1 MTTESEVTLPDALA
15 WLKSLSGDY
24 AAKIAEHINTLQTKL
39 NLGASEILIGESN
52 FFNELADG
60 GIADPHGDE
69 EMISACVFASGV
81 LRKRADEIKSNKAGA
96 Q

>member
-1 MTTESEVTLPDALA
+1 MTTESEVTLLDALA

-24 AAKIAEHINTLQTKL
+24 AAKIDEHINTLQTNL
-39 NLGASEILIGESN
+39 NLCTSEILISESN

-81 LRKRADEIKSNKAGA
+81 LRKRAEEIKSNKAGA

>member
-24 AAKIAEHINTLQTKL
+24 AAKIDEHINTLQTKI
-39 NLGASEILIGESN
+39 NLGASEILVRESD

-81 LRKRADEIKSNKAGA
+81 LRKRVDEIKSNKAGA
-96 Q
+96 

>member
-1 MTTESEVTLPDALA
+1 MTTKSEVTLQDALA
-15 WLKSLSGDY
+15 WLKSLYGDY
-24 AAKIAEHINTLQTKL
+24 AAKIDEHINTLQTKL
-39 NLGASEILIGESN
+39 NLGASEILIRESD

-81 LRKRADEIKSNKAGA
+81 LRKIADEIKSNKAGA
-96 Q
+96 

>member
-24 AAKIAEHINTLQTKL
+24 AAKIDEHINTLQTKL
-39 NLGASEILIGESN
+39 NLGASEILIHESD
-52 FFNELADG
+52 FFNELADS
-60 GIADPHGDE
+60 GIADPHGNE

-81 LRKRADEIKSNKAGA
+81 LRKRADEIRTNKAGE

>member
-24 AAKIAEHINTLQTKL
+24 AAKIMEHIDTLQTKL

-52 FFNELADG
+52 FFNELADK
-60 GIADPHGDE
+60 GIADPQGDE

-81 LRKRADEIKSNKAGA
+81 LRHRADELMKNNNGN
-96 Q
+96 

>member
-15 WLKSLSGDY
+15 WLKTHTGAY
-24 AAKIAEHINTLQTKL
+24 PAKIVEHIDTLQTKI
-39 NLGASEILIGESN
+39 NLGASEILIGESD
-52 FFNELADG
+52 FFNELADS

-81 LRKRADEIKSNKAGA
+81 LRNIADELIKNKRGN
-96 Q
+96 